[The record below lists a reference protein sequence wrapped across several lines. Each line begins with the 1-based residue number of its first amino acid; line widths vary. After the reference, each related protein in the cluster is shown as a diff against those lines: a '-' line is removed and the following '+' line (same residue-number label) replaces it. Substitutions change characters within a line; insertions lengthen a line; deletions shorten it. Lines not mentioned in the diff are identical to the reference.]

1 MTKKKEEIVDQEMTQ
16 QVDESVVKEL
26 VAKAKEHDNT
36 LSFDD
41 LQNTLPTNVASGDLA
56 NQYLEAIE
64 KQGVSILF
72 DNELA
77 QKGLLNTDQSSD
89 TKAKKSS
96 KKAKQPKNEE
106 KSDSELKTDAAE
118 ATPDEGVAVKSKKSS
133 KKSTKTDE
141 SAEVESAADAAK
153 TSATKKKSSSKKSAA
168 KQAESVETAEI
179 IGETQDSADVEKPA
193 KKSAKKTA
201 KTEAAETVGEKK
213 AKKSSQKAKK
223 AEKVEDVA
231 EKVEV
236 KADDEAALS
245 VDAKIKLAME
255 KHTETA
261 GEEGEATK
269 KPKKTTKKAEKK
281 TLEKASKKADKHE
294 EKAEIAADETV
305 VAQPV
310 EEKAEVT
317 ADATVVVVAETQPV
331 EAKAE
336 SAEKSE
342 KPAKK
347 ATKKASKKGAKAE
360 EKTEIAADETVVA
373 PVEAQPVEEKAES
386 EEKAE
391 KPAKKATKKASKKVA
406 KAEEKGDGEV
416 EESAVVAGEAEK
428 KTAKKSSKSKRAE
441 EKSKDDDKSVEKKA
455 KKAEKATKSTKK
467 ADKEAES
474 DAVAEAKPAKK
485 ASKADKAEKTE
496 KAEAKPAK
504 KSSKKSTAKPEA
516 AESIKETAKS
526 SSEKS
531 TKRMGAPLP
540 DVTKFVPNAKPPKP
554 LESDPE
560 LKDTGVESL
569 DRMFDPNKGM
579 AGGKGLSDLDPD
591 DIDPTDIDPTDI
603 DDDDL
608 AGDDFDVDDMSD
620 SGVEIGNA
628 TFEDEVEAAGDDD
641 YGLLD
646 DADREDVD
654 GDSEGLEDGDEE
666 MGDEAE
672 AETGAATSP
681 EVDDDASKDSDKNAD
696 PVRRYLTQTGNVPLL
711 SRDGEVEIAKRVEDG
726 EQNVLNVLLQSAFG
740 VREIIGIADSVE
752 RGKLKMQDV
761 LRDYETD
768 YAGEDRP
775 ESDIRGEF
783 LEHVECMREINR
795 NVIRLKEKLE
805 HAHGI
810 SAIYVQRLRSD
821 LMRNQRALYELA
833 LHVRL
838 SKKLSERLVHKLKT
852 MIEKL
857 DSATR
862 EIARCE
868 KESGSTAQ
876 EIVRIRMEIQA
887 NPKDTQKI
895 LMGKRFNEARV
906 FAYNETIMAHMR
918 EIESIE
924 SDTHISSDALHRTY
938 QRVQQGQ
945 RIAEIAKS
953 ELIKA
958 NLRLVVSIA
967 KKYTNRGLQFL
978 DLIQEGNIG
987 LMKAVDK
994 FEYKRGYKFSTYA
1007 TWWIRQAITRA
1018 IADQARTIRIPV
1030 HMIETIN
1037 KLIRTSRSLVQD
1049 LGREPTPEEI
1059 ADKMDL
1065 PVEKV
1070 RKVLKIGKEP
1080 ISLET
1085 PIGEEEDSHLGD
1097 FIEDKSVISP
1107 AEAVIS
1113 RNLAEQTRKVLA
1125 TLTPREEK
1133 VLRMRFGI
1141 GEKSDH
1147 TLEEV
1152 GQDFD
1157 VTRERIRQIEAKA
1170 LRKLRHPTRSKQ
1182 LKPFVEN

>member
-96 KKAKQPKNEE
+96 KKAKQPKKEE

-118 ATPDEGVAVKSKKSS
+118 ATADEGVAAKSKKSS

-141 SAEVESAADAAK
+141 SAEAGTVADEAK
-153 TSATKKKSSSKKSAA
+153 TGATKKKSSSKKSAA

-179 IGETQDSADVEKPA
+179 IGETQDSADAEKPA

-213 AKKSSQKAKK
+213 SKKSSQKAKK
-223 AEKVEDVA
+223 AEKVDEVA

-255 KHTETA
+255 KHIETA

-281 TLEKASKKADKHE
+281 ALEKASNKADKSE
-294 EKAEIAADETV
+294 EKAEI
-305 VAQPV
+305 
-310 EEKAEVT
+310 T

-331 EAKAE
+331 EAKSK
-336 SAEKSE
+336 SAEKAE

-347 ATKKASKKGAKAE
+347 ATKKAEKKALEKASKKVDKPE
-360 EKTEIAADETVVA
+360 EKTEVAADE
-373 PVEAQPVEEKAES
+373 VEVKAES

-391 KPAKKATKKASKKVA
+391 KPAKKATNKPSKKGA
-406 KAEEKGDGEV
+406 KAEEKGDGEA
-416 EESAVVAGEAEK
+416 EESAVVAGDGEAEK
-428 KTAKKSSKSKRAE
+428 KTAKKSSKSKKAE
-441 EKSKDDDKSVEKKA
+441 EKSNDDDKNVEEKA

-467 ADKEAES
+467 SDKEAES
-474 DAVAEAKPAKK
+474 DAEAKPAKK

-504 KSSKKSTAKPEA
+504 KSSKKSTAKADA
-516 AESIKETAKS
+516 ADNIKETAKS

-654 GDSEGLEDGDEE
+654 GDSDGLEEGDEE

-681 EVDDDASKDSDKNAD
+681 EADDDASKDSDKNAD

-740 VREIIGIADSVE
+740 VREIIGIADSVD

-775 ESDIRGEF
+775 ESEIRAEF
-783 LEHVECMREINR
+783 LAHVECMREINC

-953 ELIKA
+953 ELINA

>member
-96 KKAKQPKNEE
+96 KKAKQPKKEE

-118 ATPDEGVAVKSKKSS
+118 ATADEGVAAKSKKSS

-141 SAEVESAADAAK
+141 SAEAGTVTDEAK
-153 TSATKKKSSSKKSAA
+153 TGATKKKSSSKKSAA
-168 KQAESVETAEI
+168 KQSESVETAEI
-179 IGETQDSADVEKPA
+179 IGETQDSADAEKPA

-213 AKKSSQKAKK
+213 SKKSSQKAKK
-223 AEKVEDVA
+223 AEKVNEVA

-255 KHTETA
+255 KHIETA

-281 TLEKASKKADKHE
+281 ALEKASNKADKSE
-294 EKAEIAADETV
+294 EKVEIAADE
-305 VAQPV
+305 A
-310 EEKAEVT
+310 
-317 ADATVVVVAETQPV
+317 VVVAETQPV
-331 EAKAE
+331 EAKSK
-336 SAEKSE
+336 SAEKAE

-347 ATKKASKKGAKAE
+347 ATKKAEKKALEKASKKVDKPE
-360 EKTEIAADETVVA
+360 EKTEVAADE
-373 PVEAQPVEEKAES
+373 VEVKAES

-391 KPAKKATKKASKKVA
+391 KPAKKATKKPSKKGA
-406 KAEEKGDGEV
+406 KAEEKGDGEA
-416 EESAVVAGEAEK
+416 EESAVVAGDGEAEK
-428 KTAKKSSKSKRAE
+428 KTAKKSSKSKKAE
-441 EKSKDDDKSVEKKA
+441 EKSNDDDKNVEEKA

-467 ADKEAES
+467 SDKEAES

-504 KSSKKSTAKPEA
+504 KSSKKSTAKADA
-516 AESIKETAKS
+516 ADNIKETAKS

-654 GDSEGLEDGDEE
+654 GDSDGLEEGDEE

-681 EVDDDASKDSDKNAD
+681 EADDDASKDSDKNAD

-740 VREIIGIADSVE
+740 VREIIGIADSVD

-775 ESDIRGEF
+775 ESEIRAEF
-783 LEHVECMREINR
+783 LAHVECMREINC

>member
-96 KKAKQPKNEE
+96 KKAKQPKKEE

-118 ATPDEGVAVKSKKSS
+118 ATADEGVAAKSKKSS

-141 SAEVESAADAAK
+141 SVEAGTVADEAK
-153 TSATKKKSSSKKSAA
+153 TGATKKKSSSKKSAA
-168 KQAESVETAEI
+168 KQSESVETAEI
-179 IGETQDSADVEKPA
+179 IGETQDSADAEKPA

-213 AKKSSQKAKK
+213 SKKSSQKAKK
-223 AEKVEDVA
+223 AEKVDEVA

-255 KHTETA
+255 KHIETA

-281 TLEKASKKADKHE
+281 ALEKASNKADKSE
-294 EKAEIAADETV
+294 EKAEI
-305 VAQPV
+305 
-310 EEKAEVT
+310 T

-331 EAKAE
+331 EAKSK
-336 SAEKSE
+336 SAEKAE

-347 ATKKASKKGAKAE
+347 ATKKAEKKALEKASKKVDKPE
-360 EKTEIAADETVVA
+360 EKTEVAADE
-373 PVEAQPVEEKAES
+373 VEAKAES

-391 KPAKKATKKASKKVA
+391 KPAKKATNKPSKKGA
-406 KAEEKGDGEV
+406 KAEEKGDGEA
-416 EESAVVAGEAEK
+416 EESAVVAGDGEAEK
-428 KTAKKSSKSKRAE
+428 KTAKKSSKSKKAE
-441 EKSKDDDKSVEKKA
+441 EKSNDDDKNVEEKA

-467 ADKEAES
+467 SDKEAES
-474 DAVAEAKPAKK
+474 DAEAKPAKK

-504 KSSKKSTAKPEA
+504 KSSKKSTAKADA
-516 AESIKETAKS
+516 ADNIKETAKS

-579 AGGKGLSDLDPD
+579 AGGNGLSDLDPD

-654 GDSEGLEDGDEE
+654 GDSDGLEEGDEE

-681 EVDDDASKDSDKNAD
+681 EADDDASKDSDKNAD

-740 VREIIGIADSVE
+740 VREIIGIADSVD

-775 ESDIRGEF
+775 ESEIRAEF
-783 LEHVECMREINR
+783 LAHVECMREINC

>member
-96 KKAKQPKNEE
+96 KKAKQPKKEE

-118 ATPDEGVAVKSKKSS
+118 ATADEGVAAKGKKSS

-141 SAEVESAADAAK
+141 SVEAGTVADEAK
-153 TSATKKKSSSKKSAA
+153 TGATKKKSSSKKSAA
-168 KQAESVETAEI
+168 KQSESVETAEI
-179 IGETQDSADVEKPA
+179 IGETQDSADAEKPA

-213 AKKSSQKAKK
+213 SKKSSQKAKK
-223 AEKVEDVA
+223 AEKVDEVA

-255 KHTETA
+255 KHIETA

-281 TLEKASKKADKHE
+281 ALEKASNKADKSE
-294 EKAEIAADETV
+294 EKAEI
-305 VAQPV
+305 
-310 EEKAEVT
+310 T
-317 ADATVVVVAETQPV
+317 ADATVVVAETQPV
-331 EAKAE
+331 EAKSK
-336 SAEKSE
+336 SAEKAE

-347 ATKKASKKGAKAE
+347 ATKKAEKKALEKASKKVDKPE
-360 EKTEIAADETVVA
+360 EKTEVAADE
-373 PVEAQPVEEKAES
+373 VEVKAES

-391 KPAKKATKKASKKVA
+391 KPAKKATKKPSKKGA
-406 KAEEKGDGEV
+406 KAEEKGDGEA
-416 EESAVVAGEAEK
+416 EESAVVAGDGEAEK
-428 KTAKKSSKSKRAE
+428 KTAKKSSKSKKAE
-441 EKSKDDDKSVEKKA
+441 EKSNDDDKNVEEKA

-467 ADKEAES
+467 SDKEAES
-474 DAVAEAKPAKK
+474 DAEAKPAKK

-504 KSSKKSTAKPEA
+504 KSSKKSTAKADA
-516 AESIKETAKS
+516 ADNIKETAKS

-654 GDSEGLEDGDEE
+654 GDSDGLEEGDEE

-681 EVDDDASKDSDKNAD
+681 EADDDASKDSDKNAD

-740 VREIIGIADSVE
+740 VREIIGIADSVD

-775 ESDIRGEF
+775 ESEIRAEF
-783 LEHVECMREINR
+783 LAHVECMREINC

>member
-1 MTKKKEEIVDQEMTQ
+1 MTKKKEEIVDQEMKQ

-96 KKAKQPKNEE
+96 KKAKQPKKEE

-118 ATPDEGVAVKSKKSS
+118 ATADEGVAAKSKKSS

-141 SAEVESAADAAK
+141 SVEAGTVADEAK
-153 TSATKKKSSSKKSAA
+153 TGATKKKSSSKKSAA
-168 KQAESVETAEI
+168 KQSESVETAEI
-179 IGETQDSADVEKPA
+179 IGETQDSADAEKPA

-213 AKKSSQKAKK
+213 SKKSSQKAKK
-223 AEKVEDVA
+223 AEKVDEVA

-255 KHTETA
+255 KHIETA

-281 TLEKASKKADKHE
+281 ALEKASNKADKSE
-294 EKAEIAADETV
+294 EKAEI
-305 VAQPV
+305 
-310 EEKAEVT
+310 T

-331 EAKAE
+331 EAKSK
-336 SAEKSE
+336 SAEKAE

-347 ATKKASKKGAKAE
+347 ATKKAEKKALEKASKKVDKPE
-360 EKTEIAADETVVA
+360 EKTEVAADE
-373 PVEAQPVEEKAES
+373 VEVKAES

-391 KPAKKATKKASKKVA
+391 KPAKKATKKPSKKGA
-406 KAEEKGDGEV
+406 KAEEKGDGEA
-416 EESAVVAGEAEK
+416 EESAVVAGDGEAEK
-428 KTAKKSSKSKRAE
+428 KTAKKSSKSKKAE
-441 EKSKDDDKSVEKKA
+441 EKSNDDDKNVEEKA

-467 ADKEAES
+467 SDKEAES
-474 DAVAEAKPAKK
+474 DAEAKPAKK

-504 KSSKKSTAKPEA
+504 KSSKKSTAKADA
-516 AESIKETAKS
+516 ADNIKETAKS

-654 GDSEGLEDGDEE
+654 GDSDGLEEGDEE

-681 EVDDDASKDSDKNAD
+681 EADDDASKDSDKNAD

-740 VREIIGIADSVE
+740 VREIIGIADSVD

-775 ESDIRGEF
+775 ESEIRAEF
-783 LEHVECMREINR
+783 LAHVECMREINC

>member
-96 KKAKQPKNEE
+96 KKAKQPKKEE

-118 ATPDEGVAVKSKKSS
+118 ATADEGVAAKGKKSS

-141 SAEVESAADAAK
+141 SAEAGTVADEAK
-153 TSATKKKSSSKKSAA
+153 TGATKKKSSSKKSAA

-179 IGETQDSADVEKPA
+179 IGETQDSADAEKPA

-213 AKKSSQKAKK
+213 SKKSSQKAKK
-223 AEKVEDVA
+223 VDEVA

-255 KHTETA
+255 KHIETS

-281 TLEKASKKADKHE
+281 ALEKASNKADKSE
-294 EKAEIAADETV
+294 EKVEIAADE
-305 VAQPV
+305 
-310 EEKAEVT
+310 
-317 ADATVVVVAETQPV
+317 TVVVVAETQPV
-331 EAKAE
+331 EAKSK
-336 SAEKSE
+336 SAEKAE

-347 ATKKASKKGAKAE
+347 ATKKAEKKALDKASKKVDKPE
-360 EKTEIAADETVVA
+360 EKTEVAADE
-373 PVEAQPVEEKAES
+373 VEVKAES

-391 KPAKKATKKASKKVA
+391 KPAKKATKKPSKKGA
-406 KAEEKGDGEV
+406 KAEEKGDGEA
-416 EESAVVAGEAEK
+416 EESAVVAGDGEAEK
-428 KTAKKSSKSKRAE
+428 KTAKKSSKSKKAE
-441 EKSKDDDKSVEKKA
+441 EKSNDDDKNVEEKA

-467 ADKEAES
+467 SDKEAES
-474 DAVAEAKPAKK
+474 DAEAKPAKK

-504 KSSKKSTAKPEA
+504 KSSKKSTAKADA
-516 AESIKETAKS
+516 ADNIKETAKS

-654 GDSEGLEDGDEE
+654 GDSDGLEEGDEE

-681 EVDDDASKDSDKNAD
+681 EADDDASKDSDKNAD

-740 VREIIGIADSVE
+740 VREIIGIADSVD

-775 ESDIRGEF
+775 ESEIRAEF
-783 LEHVECMREINR
+783 LAHVECMREINC

>member
-96 KKAKQPKNEE
+96 KKAKQPKKEE

-118 ATPDEGVAVKSKKSS
+118 ATADEGVAAKSKKSS

-141 SAEVESAADAAK
+141 SAEAGTVADEAK
-153 TSATKKKSSSKKSAA
+153 TGATKKKSSSKKSAA

-179 IGETQDSADVEKPA
+179 IGGTQDSADAEKPA

-213 AKKSSQKAKK
+213 SKKSSQKAKK
-223 AEKVEDVA
+223 AEKVDEVA

-269 KPKKTTKKAEKK
+269 KPKKTMKKAEKK
-281 TLEKASKKADKHE
+281 ALEKASNKADKSE
-294 EKAEIAADETV
+294 EKAEI
-305 VAQPV
+305 
-310 EEKAEVT
+310 T

-331 EAKAE
+331 EAKSK
-336 SAEKSE
+336 SAEKAE

-347 ATKKASKKGAKAE
+347 ATKKAEKKALEKASKKVDKPE
-360 EKTEIAADETVVA
+360 EKTEVAADE
-373 PVEAQPVEEKAES
+373 VEAKAES

-391 KPAKKATKKASKKVA
+391 KPAKKATNKPSKKGA
-406 KAEEKGDGEV
+406 KAEEKGDGEA
-416 EESAVVAGEAEK
+416 EESAVVAGDGEAEK
-428 KTAKKSSKSKRAE
+428 KTAKKSSKSKKAE
-441 EKSKDDDKSVEKKA
+441 EKSNDDDKNVEEKA

-467 ADKEAES
+467 SDKEAES
-474 DAVAEAKPAKK
+474 DAEAKPAKK

-504 KSSKKSTAKPEA
+504 KSSKKSTAKADA
-516 AESIKETAKS
+516 ADNIKETAKS

-654 GDSEGLEDGDEE
+654 GDSDGLEEGDEE

-681 EVDDDASKDSDKNAD
+681 EADDDASKDSDKNAD

-740 VREIIGIADSVE
+740 VREIIGIADSVD

-775 ESDIRGEF
+775 ESEIRAEF
-783 LEHVECMREINR
+783 LAHVECMREINC

>member
-96 KKAKQPKNEE
+96 KKAKQPKKEE

-118 ATPDEGVAVKSKKSS
+118 ATADEGVAAKSKKSS

-141 SAEVESAADAAK
+141 SVEAGTVADEAK
-153 TSATKKKSSSKKSAA
+153 TGATKKKSSSKKSAA

-179 IGETQDSADVEKPA
+179 IGETQDSADAEKPA

-213 AKKSSQKAKK
+213 SKKSSQKAKK
-223 AEKVEDVA
+223 AEKVDEVA

-255 KHTETA
+255 KHIETA

-281 TLEKASKKADKHE
+281 ALEKASNKADKSE
-294 EKAEIAADETV
+294 EKAEI
-305 VAQPV
+305 
-310 EEKAEVT
+310 T

-331 EAKAE
+331 EAKSK
-336 SAEKSE
+336 SAEKAE

-347 ATKKASKKGAKAE
+347 ATKKAEKKALEKASKKVDKPE
-360 EKTEIAADETVVA
+360 EKTEVAADE
-373 PVEAQPVEEKAES
+373 VEVKAES

-391 KPAKKATKKASKKVA
+391 KPAKKATNKPSKKGA
-406 KAEEKGDGEV
+406 KAEEKGDGEA
-416 EESAVVAGEAEK
+416 EESAVVAGDGEAEK
-428 KTAKKSSKSKRAE
+428 KTAKKSSKSKKAE
-441 EKSKDDDKSVEKKA
+441 EKSNDDDKNVEEKA

-467 ADKEAES
+467 SDKEAES
-474 DAVAEAKPAKK
+474 DAEAKPAKK

-504 KSSKKSTAKPEA
+504 KSSKKSTAKADA
-516 AESIKETAKS
+516 ADNIKETAKS

-579 AGGKGLSDLDPD
+579 AGGNGLSDLDPD

-654 GDSEGLEDGDEE
+654 GDSDGLEEGDEE

-681 EVDDDASKDSDKNAD
+681 EADDDASKDSDKNAD

-740 VREIIGIADSVE
+740 VREIIGIADSVD

-775 ESDIRGEF
+775 ESEIRAEF
-783 LEHVECMREINR
+783 LAHVECMREINC

>member
-96 KKAKQPKNEE
+96 KKAKQPKKEE

-118 ATPDEGVAVKSKKSS
+118 ATADEGVAAKGKKSS

-141 SAEVESAADAAK
+141 SAEAGTVADEAK
-153 TSATKKKSSSKKSAA
+153 TGATKKKSSSKKSAA

-179 IGETQDSADVEKPA
+179 IGETQDSADAEKPA

-213 AKKSSQKAKK
+213 SKKSSQKAKK
-223 AEKVEDVA
+223 AEKVDEVA

-255 KHTETA
+255 KHIETA

-281 TLEKASKKADKHE
+281 ALEKASNKADKSE
-294 EKAEIAADETV
+294 EKVEIAADE
-305 VAQPV
+305 A
-310 EEKAEVT
+310 
-317 ADATVVVVAETQPV
+317 VVVVAETQPV
-331 EAKAE
+331 EAKSK
-336 SAEKSE
+336 SAEKAE
-342 KPAKK
+342 KPAKN
-347 ATKKASKKGAKAE
+347 ATKKAEKKALEKASKKVDKPE
-360 EKTEIAADETVVA
+360 EKTEVAADE
-373 PVEAQPVEEKAES
+373 VEVKAES

-391 KPAKKATKKASKKVA
+391 KPAKKATNKPSKKGA
-406 KAEEKGDGEV
+406 KAEEKGDGEA
-416 EESAVVAGEAEK
+416 EESAVVAGDGEAEK
-428 KTAKKSSKSKRAE
+428 KTAKKSSKSKKAE
-441 EKSKDDDKSVEKKA
+441 EKSNDDDKNVEEKA

-467 ADKEAES
+467 SDKEAES
-474 DAVAEAKPAKK
+474 DAEAKPAKK

-504 KSSKKSTAKPEA
+504 KSSKKSTAKADA
-516 AESIKETAKS
+516 ADNIKETAKS

-654 GDSEGLEDGDEE
+654 GDSDGLEEGDEE

-681 EVDDDASKDSDKNAD
+681 EADDDASKDSDKNAD

-740 VREIIGIADSVE
+740 VREIIGIADSVD

-775 ESDIRGEF
+775 ESEIRAEF
-783 LEHVECMREINR
+783 LAHVECMREINC

-1049 LGREPTPEEI
+1049 LGREPTPQEI

>member
-96 KKAKQPKNEE
+96 KKAKQPKKEE

-118 ATPDEGVAVKSKKSS
+118 ATADEGVAAKSKKSS

-141 SAEVESAADAAK
+141 SVEAGTVADEAK
-153 TSATKKKSSSKKSAA
+153 TGATKKKSSSKKSAA

-179 IGETQDSADVEKPA
+179 IGETQDSADAEKPA

-213 AKKSSQKAKK
+213 SKKSSQKAKK
-223 AEKVEDVA
+223 AEKVDEVA

-255 KHTETA
+255 KHIETA

-281 TLEKASKKADKHE
+281 ALEKASNKADKSE
-294 EKAEIAADETV
+294 EKAEI
-305 VAQPV
+305 
-310 EEKAEVT
+310 T

-331 EAKAE
+331 EAKSK
-336 SAEKSE
+336 SAEKAE

-347 ATKKASKKGAKAE
+347 ATKKAEKKALEKASKKVDKPE
-360 EKTEIAADETVVA
+360 EKTEVAADE
-373 PVEAQPVEEKAES
+373 VEVKAES

-391 KPAKKATKKASKKVA
+391 KPAKKATKKPSKKGA
-406 KAEEKGDGEV
+406 KAEEKGDGEA
-416 EESAVVAGEAEK
+416 EESAVVAGDGEAEK
-428 KTAKKSSKSKRAE
+428 KTAKKSSKSKKAE
-441 EKSKDDDKSVEKKA
+441 EKSNDDDKNVEEKA

-467 ADKEAES
+467 SDKEAES
-474 DAVAEAKPAKK
+474 DAEAKPAKK

-504 KSSKKSTAKPEA
+504 KSSKKSTVKADA
-516 AESIKETAKS
+516 ADNIKETAKS

-654 GDSEGLEDGDEE
+654 GDSDGLEEGDEE

-681 EVDDDASKDSDKNAD
+681 EADDDASKDSDKNAD

-740 VREIIGIADSVE
+740 VREIIGIADSVD

-775 ESDIRGEF
+775 ESEIRAEF
-783 LEHVECMREINR
+783 LAHVECMREINC

>member
-96 KKAKQPKNEE
+96 KKAKQPKKEE

-118 ATPDEGVAVKSKKSS
+118 ATADEGVAAKSKKSS

-141 SAEVESAADAAK
+141 SAEAGTVADEAK
-153 TSATKKKSSSKKSAA
+153 TGATKKKSSSKKSAA

-179 IGETQDSADVEKPA
+179 IGETQDSADAEKPA

-213 AKKSSQKAKK
+213 SKKSSQKAKK
-223 AEKVEDVA
+223 AEKVDEVA

-255 KHTETA
+255 KHIETA

-281 TLEKASKKADKHE
+281 ALEKASNKADKSE
-294 EKAEIAADETV
+294 EKAEI
-305 VAQPV
+305 
-310 EEKAEVT
+310 T

-331 EAKAE
+331 EAKSK
-336 SAEKSE
+336 SAEKAE

-347 ATKKASKKGAKAE
+347 ATKKAEKKALEKASKKVDKPE
-360 EKTEIAADETVVA
+360 EKTEVAADE
-373 PVEAQPVEEKAES
+373 VEAKAES

-391 KPAKKATKKASKKVA
+391 KPAKKATNKPSKKGA
-406 KAEEKGDGEV
+406 KAEEKGDGEA
-416 EESAVVAGEAEK
+416 EESAVVAGDGEAEK
-428 KTAKKSSKSKRAE
+428 KTAKKSSKSKKAE
-441 EKSKDDDKSVEKKA
+441 EKSNDDDKNVEEKA

-467 ADKEAES
+467 SDKEAES
-474 DAVAEAKPAKK
+474 DAEAKPAKK

-504 KSSKKSTAKPEA
+504 KSSKKSTAKADA
-516 AESIKETAKS
+516 ADNIKETAKS

-579 AGGKGLSDLDPD
+579 AGGNGLSDLDPD

-654 GDSEGLEDGDEE
+654 GDSDGLEEGDEE

-681 EVDDDASKDSDKNAD
+681 EADDDASKDSDKNAD

-740 VREIIGIADSVE
+740 VREIIGIADSVD

-775 ESDIRGEF
+775 ESEIRAEF
-783 LEHVECMREINR
+783 LAHVECMREINC

-887 NPKDTQKI
+887 NPKDTPKI

>member
-96 KKAKQPKNEE
+96 KKAKQPKQEE

-118 ATPDEGVAVKSKKSS
+118 ATADEGVAAKGKKSS

-141 SAEVESAADAAK
+141 SAEAGTVTDEAK
-153 TSATKKKSSSKKSAA
+153 TGATKKKSSSKKSAA
-168 KQAESVETAEI
+168 KQSESVETAEI
-179 IGETQDSADVEKPA
+179 IGETQDSADAEKPA

-213 AKKSSQKAKK
+213 SKKSSQKAKK
-223 AEKVEDVA
+223 AEKVDEVA

-255 KHTETA
+255 KHIETA

-281 TLEKASKKADKHE
+281 ALEKASNKADKSE
-294 EKAEIAADETV
+294 EKVEIAADE
-305 VAQPV
+305 A
-310 EEKAEVT
+310 
-317 ADATVVVVAETQPV
+317 VVVVAETQPV
-331 EAKAE
+331 EAKSK
-336 SAEKSE
+336 SAEKAE

-347 ATKKASKKGAKAE
+347 ATKKAEKKALEKASKKVDKPE
-360 EKTEIAADETVVA
+360 EKTEVAADE
-373 PVEAQPVEEKAES
+373 VEVKAES

-391 KPAKKATKKASKKVA
+391 KPAKKATKKPSKKGA
-406 KAEEKGDGEV
+406 KAEEKGDGEA
-416 EESAVVAGEAEK
+416 EESAVVAGDGEAEK
-428 KTAKKSSKSKRAE
+428 KTAKKSSKSKKAE
-441 EKSKDDDKSVEKKA
+441 EKSNDDDKNVEEKA

-467 ADKEAES
+467 SDKEAES
-474 DAVAEAKPAKK
+474 DAEAKPAKK

-504 KSSKKSTAKPEA
+504 KSSKKSTAKADA
-516 AESIKETAKS
+516 ADNIKETAKS

-654 GDSEGLEDGDEE
+654 GDSDGLEEGDEE

-681 EVDDDASKDSDKNAD
+681 EADDDASKDSDKNAD

-740 VREIIGIADSVE
+740 VREIIGIADSVD

-775 ESDIRGEF
+775 ESEIRAEF
-783 LEHVECMREINR
+783 LAHVECMREINC

>member
-96 KKAKQPKNEE
+96 KKAKQPKKEE

-118 ATPDEGVAVKSKKSS
+118 ATADEGVAAKGKKSS

-141 SAEVESAADAAK
+141 SAEAGTVADEAK
-153 TSATKKKSSSKKSAA
+153 TGATKKKSSSKKSAA

-179 IGETQDSADVEKPA
+179 IGETQDSADAEKPA

-213 AKKSSQKAKK
+213 SKKSSQKAKK
-223 AEKVEDVA
+223 AEKVDEVA

-255 KHTETA
+255 KHIETA

-281 TLEKASKKADKHE
+281 ALEKASNKADKSE
-294 EKAEIAADETV
+294 EKVEIAADE
-305 VAQPV
+305 A
-310 EEKAEVT
+310 
-317 ADATVVVVAETQPV
+317 VVVVAETQPV
-331 EAKAE
+331 EAKSK
-336 SAEKSE
+336 SAEKAE

-347 ATKKASKKGAKAE
+347 ATKKAEKKALEKASKKVDKPE
-360 EKTEIAADETVVA
+360 EKTEVAADE
-373 PVEAQPVEEKAES
+373 VEVKAES

-391 KPAKKATKKASKKVA
+391 KPAKKATNKPSKKGA
-406 KAEEKGDGEV
+406 KAEEKGDGEA
-416 EESAVVAGEAEK
+416 EESAVVAGDGEAEK
-428 KTAKKSSKSKRAE
+428 KTAKKSSKSKKAE
-441 EKSKDDDKSVEKKA
+441 EKSNDDDKNVEEKA

-467 ADKEAES
+467 SDKEAES
-474 DAVAEAKPAKK
+474 DAEAKPAKK

-504 KSSKKSTAKPEA
+504 KSSKKSTAKADA
-516 AESIKETAKS
+516 ADNIKETAKS

-654 GDSEGLEDGDEE
+654 GDSDGLEEGDEE

-681 EVDDDASKDSDKNAD
+681 EADDDASKDSDKNAD

-740 VREIIGIADSVE
+740 VREIIGIADSVD

-775 ESDIRGEF
+775 ESEIRAEF
-783 LEHVECMREINR
+783 LAHVECMREINC

>member
-77 QKGLLNTDQSSD
+77 QKGLLNTDQSSN

-96 KKAKQPKNEE
+96 KKAKQPKKEE

-118 ATPDEGVAVKSKKSS
+118 ATADEGVAAKSKKSS

-141 SAEVESAADAAK
+141 SVEAGTVADEAK
-153 TSATKKKSSSKKSAA
+153 TGATKKKSSSKKSAA
-168 KQAESVETAEI
+168 KQSESVETAEI
-179 IGETQDSADVEKPA
+179 IGETQDSADAEKPA

-213 AKKSSQKAKK
+213 SKKSSQKAKK
-223 AEKVEDVA
+223 AEKVDEVA

-255 KHTETA
+255 KHIETA

-281 TLEKASKKADKHE
+281 ALEKASNKADKSE
-294 EKAEIAADETV
+294 EKVEIAADE
-305 VAQPV
+305 A
-310 EEKAEVT
+310 
-317 ADATVVVVAETQPV
+317 VVVVAETQPV
-331 EAKAE
+331 EAKSK
-336 SAEKSE
+336 SAEKAE

-347 ATKKASKKGAKAE
+347 ATKKAEKKALEKASKKVDKPE
-360 EKTEIAADETVVA
+360 EKTEVAADE
-373 PVEAQPVEEKAES
+373 VEVKAES

-391 KPAKKATKKASKKVA
+391 KPAKKATKKPSKKGA
-406 KAEEKGDGEV
+406 KAEEKGDGEA
-416 EESAVVAGEAEK
+416 EESAVVAGDGEAEK
-428 KTAKKSSKSKRAE
+428 KTAKKSSKSKKAE
-441 EKSKDDDKSVEKKA
+441 EKSNDDDKNVEEKA

-467 ADKEAES
+467 SDKEAES
-474 DAVAEAKPAKK
+474 DSEAKPAKK

-504 KSSKKSTAKPEA
+504 KSSKKSTAKADA
-516 AESIKETAKS
+516 ADNIKETAKS

-579 AGGKGLSDLDPD
+579 AGGNGLSDLDPD

-654 GDSEGLEDGDEE
+654 GDSDGLEEGDEE

-681 EVDDDASKDSDKNAD
+681 EADDDASKDSDKNAD

-740 VREIIGIADSVE
+740 VREIIGIADSVD

-775 ESDIRGEF
+775 ESEIRAEF
-783 LEHVECMREINR
+783 LAHVECMREINC

>member
-96 KKAKQPKNEE
+96 KKAKQPKKEE

-118 ATPDEGVAVKSKKSS
+118 ATADEGVAAKGKKSS

-141 SAEVESAADAAK
+141 SAEAGTVADEAK
-153 TSATKKKSSSKKSAA
+153 TGATKKKSSSKKSAA
-168 KQAESVETAEI
+168 KQSESVETAEI
-179 IGETQDSADVEKPA
+179 IGETQDSADAEKPA

-213 AKKSSQKAKK
+213 SKKSSQKAKK
-223 AEKVEDVA
+223 AEKVDEVA

-255 KHTETA
+255 KHIETA

-281 TLEKASKKADKHE
+281 ALEKASNKADKSE
-294 EKAEIAADETV
+294 EKAEI
-305 VAQPV
+305 
-310 EEKAEVT
+310 T

-331 EAKAE
+331 EAKSK
-336 SAEKSE
+336 SAEKAE

-347 ATKKASKKGAKAE
+347 ATKKAEKKALEKASKKVDKPE
-360 EKTEIAADETVVA
+360 EKTEVAADE
-373 PVEAQPVEEKAES
+373 VEVKAES

-391 KPAKKATKKASKKVA
+391 KPAKKATNKPSKKGA
-406 KAEEKGDGEV
+406 KAEEKGDGEA
-416 EESAVVAGEAEK
+416 EESAVVAGDGEAEK
-428 KTAKKSSKSKRAE
+428 KTAKKSSKSKKAE
-441 EKSKDDDKSVEKKA
+441 EKSNDDDKNVEEKA

-467 ADKEAES
+467 SDKEAES
-474 DAVAEAKPAKK
+474 DAEAKPAKK

-504 KSSKKSTAKPEA
+504 KSSKKSTAKADA
-516 AESIKETAKS
+516 ADNIKETAKS

-654 GDSEGLEDGDEE
+654 GDSDGLEEGDEE

-681 EVDDDASKDSDKNAD
+681 EADDDASKDSDKNAD

-740 VREIIGIADSVE
+740 VREIIGIADSVD

-775 ESDIRGEF
+775 ESEIRAEF
-783 LEHVECMREINR
+783 LAHVECMREINC

>member
-96 KKAKQPKNEE
+96 KKAKQPKKEE

-118 ATPDEGVAVKSKKSS
+118 ATADEGVAAKSKKSS

-141 SAEVESAADAAK
+141 SAEAGTVADEAK
-153 TSATKKKSSSKKSAA
+153 TGATKKKSSSKKSAA

-179 IGETQDSADVEKPA
+179 IGETQDSADAEKPA

-213 AKKSSQKAKK
+213 SKKSSQKAKK
-223 AEKVEDVA
+223 AEKVDEVA

-255 KHTETA
+255 KRIETA

-281 TLEKASKKADKHE
+281 ALEKASNKADKSE
-294 EKAEIAADETV
+294 EKAEI
-305 VAQPV
+305 
-310 EEKAEVT
+310 T

-331 EAKAE
+331 EAKSK
-336 SAEKSE
+336 SAEKAE

-347 ATKKASKKGAKAE
+347 ATKKAEKKALEKASKKVDKPE
-360 EKTEIAADETVVA
+360 EKTEVAADE
-373 PVEAQPVEEKAES
+373 VEVKAES

-391 KPAKKATKKASKKVA
+391 KPAKKATNKPSKKGA
-406 KAEEKGDGEV
+406 KAEEKGDGEA
-416 EESAVVAGEAEK
+416 EESAVVAGDGEAEK
-428 KTAKKSSKSKRAE
+428 KTAKKSSKSKKAE
-441 EKSKDDDKSVEKKA
+441 EKSNDDDKNVEEKA

-467 ADKEAES
+467 SDKEAES
-474 DAVAEAKPAKK
+474 DAEAKPAKK

-504 KSSKKSTAKPEA
+504 KSSKKSTAKADA
-516 AESIKETAKS
+516 ADNIKETAKS

-579 AGGKGLSDLDPD
+579 AGGNGLSDLDPD

-740 VREIIGIADSVE
+740 VREIIGIAKSVE
-752 RGKLKMQDV
+752 YGKLKMQDV

-775 ESDIRGEF
+775 ESEIRAEF
-783 LEHVECMREINR
+783 LAHVECMREINC

>member
-96 KKAKQPKNEE
+96 KKAKQPKKEE

-118 ATPDEGVAVKSKKSS
+118 ATADEGVAAKSKKSS

-141 SAEVESAADAAK
+141 SVEAGTVADEAK
-153 TSATKKKSSSKKSAA
+153 TGATKKKSSSKKSAA
-168 KQAESVETAEI
+168 KQSESVETAEI
-179 IGETQDSADVEKPA
+179 IGETQDSADAEKPA

-213 AKKSSQKAKK
+213 SKKSSQKAKK
-223 AEKVEDVA
+223 AEKVDEVA

-255 KHTETA
+255 KHIETA

-281 TLEKASKKADKHE
+281 ALEKASNKADKSE
-294 EKAEIAADETV
+294 EKVEIAADE
-305 VAQPV
+305 A
-310 EEKAEVT
+310 
-317 ADATVVVVAETQPV
+317 VVVVAETQPV
-331 EAKAE
+331 EAKSK
-336 SAEKSE
+336 SAEKAE

-347 ATKKASKKGAKAE
+347 ATKKAEKKALEKASKKVDKPE
-360 EKTEIAADETVVA
+360 EKTEVAADE
-373 PVEAQPVEEKAES
+373 VEVKAES

-391 KPAKKATKKASKKVA
+391 KPAKKATKKPSKKGA
-406 KAEEKGDGEV
+406 KAEEKGDGEA
-416 EESAVVAGEAEK
+416 EESAVVAGDGEAEK
-428 KTAKKSSKSKRAE
+428 KTAKKSSKSKKAE
-441 EKSKDDDKSVEKKA
+441 EKSNDDDKNVEEKA

-467 ADKEAES
+467 SDKEAES
-474 DAVAEAKPAKK
+474 DAEAKPAKK

-504 KSSKKSTAKPEA
+504 KSSKKSTAKADA
-516 AESIKETAKS
+516 ADNIKETAKS

-579 AGGKGLSDLDPD
+579 AGGNGLSDLDPD

-654 GDSEGLEDGDEE
+654 GDSDGLEEGDEE

-681 EVDDDASKDSDKNAD
+681 EADDDASKDSDKNAD

-740 VREIIGIADSVE
+740 VREIIGIADSVD

-775 ESDIRGEF
+775 ESEIRAEF
-783 LEHVECMREINR
+783 LAHVECMREINC

>member
-96 KKAKQPKNEE
+96 KKAKQPKKEE

-118 ATPDEGVAVKSKKSS
+118 ATADEGVAAKSKKSS

-141 SAEVESAADAAK
+141 SAEAGTVADEAK
-153 TSATKKKSSSKKSAA
+153 TGATKKKSSLKKSAA

-179 IGETQDSADVEKPA
+179 IGETQDSADAEKPA

-213 AKKSSQKAKK
+213 SKKSSQKAKK
-223 AEKVEDVA
+223 AEKVDEVA

-255 KHTETA
+255 KHIETA

-269 KPKKTTKKAEKK
+269 KPKKATKKAEKK
-281 TLEKASKKADKHE
+281 ALEKASNKADKSE
-294 EKAEIAADETV
+294 EKVEIAADE
-305 VAQPV
+305 A
-310 EEKAEVT
+310 
-317 ADATVVVVAETQPV
+317 VVVVAETQPV
-331 EAKAE
+331 EAKSK
-336 SAEKSE
+336 SAEKAE

-347 ATKKASKKGAKAE
+347 ATKKAEKKALEKASKKVDKPE
-360 EKTEIAADETVVA
+360 EKTEVAADE
-373 PVEAQPVEEKAES
+373 VEVKAES

-391 KPAKKATKKASKKVA
+391 KPAKKATKKPSKKGA
-406 KAEEKGDGEV
+406 KAEEKGDGEA
-416 EESAVVAGEAEK
+416 EESAVVAGDGEAEK
-428 KTAKKSSKSKRAE
+428 KTAKKSSKSKKAE
-441 EKSKDDDKSVEKKA
+441 EKSNDDDKNVEEKA

-467 ADKEAES
+467 SDKEAES
-474 DAVAEAKPAKK
+474 DAEAKPAKK

-504 KSSKKSTAKPEA
+504 KSSKKSTAKADA
-516 AESIKETAKS
+516 ADNIKETAKS

-654 GDSEGLEDGDEE
+654 GDSDGLEEGDEE

-681 EVDDDASKDSDKNAD
+681 EADDDASKDSDKNAD

-740 VREIIGIADSVE
+740 VREIIGIADSVD

-775 ESDIRGEF
+775 ESEIRAEF
-783 LEHVECMREINR
+783 LAHVECMREINC

>member
-96 KKAKQPKNEE
+96 KKAKQPKKEE

-118 ATPDEGVAVKSKKSS
+118 ATADEGVAAKGKKSS

-141 SAEVESAADAAK
+141 SAEAGTVADEAK
-153 TSATKKKSSSKKSAA
+153 TGATKKKSSSKKSAA

-179 IGETQDSADVEKPA
+179 IGETQDSADAEKPA

-213 AKKSSQKAKK
+213 SKKSSQKAKK
-223 AEKVEDVA
+223 AEKVDEVA

-255 KHTETA
+255 KHIETA

-281 TLEKASKKADKHE
+281 ALEKASNKADKSE
-294 EKAEIAADETV
+294 EKAEI
-305 VAQPV
+305 
-310 EEKAEVT
+310 T

-331 EAKAE
+331 EAKSK
-336 SAEKSE
+336 SAEKAE

-347 ATKKASKKGAKAE
+347 ATKKAEKKALEKASKKVDKPE
-360 EKTEIAADETVVA
+360 EKTEVAADE
-373 PVEAQPVEEKAES
+373 VEAKAES

-391 KPAKKATKKASKKVA
+391 KPAKKATNKPSKKGA
-406 KAEEKGDGEV
+406 KAEEKGDGEA
-416 EESAVVAGEAEK
+416 EESAVVAGDGEAEK
-428 KTAKKSSKSKRAE
+428 KTAKKSSKSKKAE
-441 EKSKDDDKSVEKKA
+441 EKSNDDDKNVEEKA

-467 ADKEAES
+467 SDKEAES
-474 DAVAEAKPAKK
+474 DAEAKPAKK

-504 KSSKKSTAKPEA
+504 KSSKKSTAKADA
-516 AESIKETAKS
+516 ADNIKETAKS

-654 GDSEGLEDGDEE
+654 GDSDGLEEGDEE

-681 EVDDDASKDSDKNAD
+681 EADDDASKDSDKNAD

-740 VREIIGIADSVE
+740 VREIIGIADSVD

-775 ESDIRGEF
+775 ESEIRAEF
-783 LEHVECMREINR
+783 LAHVECMREINC

>member
-56 NQYLEAIE
+56 NQYLEAIG

-96 KKAKQPKNEE
+96 KKAKQPKKEE

-118 ATPDEGVAVKSKKSS
+118 ATADEGVAAKSKKSS

-141 SAEVESAADAAK
+141 SVEAGTVADEAK
-153 TSATKKKSSSKKSAA
+153 TGATKKKSSSKKSAA
-168 KQAESVETAEI
+168 KQSESVETAEI
-179 IGETQDSADVEKPA
+179 IGETQDSADAEKPA

-213 AKKSSQKAKK
+213 SKKSSQKAKK
-223 AEKVEDVA
+223 AEKVDEVA

-255 KHTETA
+255 KHIETA

-281 TLEKASKKADKHE
+281 ALEKASNKADKSE
-294 EKAEIAADETV
+294 EKAEI
-305 VAQPV
+305 
-310 EEKAEVT
+310 T

-331 EAKAE
+331 EAKSK
-336 SAEKSE
+336 SAEKAE

-347 ATKKASKKGAKAE
+347 ATKKAEKKALEKASKKVDKPE
-360 EKTEIAADETVVA
+360 EKTEVAADE
-373 PVEAQPVEEKAES
+373 VEVKAES

-391 KPAKKATKKASKKVA
+391 KPAKKATNKPSKKGA
-406 KAEEKGDGEV
+406 KAEEKGDGEA
-416 EESAVVAGEAEK
+416 EESAVVAGDGEAEK
-428 KTAKKSSKSKRAE
+428 KTAKKSSKSKKAE
-441 EKSKDDDKSVEKKA
+441 EKSNDDDKNVEEKA

-467 ADKEAES
+467 SDKEAES
-474 DAVAEAKPAKK
+474 DAEAKPAKK

-504 KSSKKSTAKPEA
+504 KSSKKSTAKADA
-516 AESIKETAKS
+516 ADNIKETAKS

-654 GDSEGLEDGDEE
+654 GDSDGLEEGDEE

-681 EVDDDASKDSDKNAD
+681 EADDDASKDSDKNAD

-740 VREIIGIADSVE
+740 VREIIGIADSVD

-775 ESDIRGEF
+775 ESEIRAEF
-783 LEHVECMREINR
+783 LAHVECMREINC

>member
-96 KKAKQPKNEE
+96 KKAKQPKKEE

-118 ATPDEGVAVKSKKSS
+118 ATADEGVAAKSKKSS

-141 SAEVESAADAAK
+141 SAEAGTVADEAK
-153 TSATKKKSSSKKSAA
+153 TGATKKKSSSKKSAA
-168 KQAESVETAEI
+168 KQVESVETAEI
-179 IGETQDSADVEKPA
+179 IGETQDSADAEKPA

-201 KTEAAETVGEKK
+201 KTESAETVGEKK
-213 AKKSSQKAKK
+213 SKKSSQKAKK
-223 AEKVEDVA
+223 AEKVDEVA

-255 KHTETA
+255 KHIETA

-281 TLEKASKKADKHE
+281 ALEKASNKADKSE
-294 EKAEIAADETV
+294 EKVEIAADE
-305 VAQPV
+305 A
-310 EEKAEVT
+310 
-317 ADATVVVVAETQPV
+317 VVVVAETQPV
-331 EAKAE
+331 EAKSK
-336 SAEKSE
+336 SAEKAE

-347 ATKKASKKGAKAE
+347 ATKKAEKKALEKASKKVDKPE
-360 EKTEIAADETVVA
+360 EKTEVAADE
-373 PVEAQPVEEKAES
+373 VEVKAES

-391 KPAKKATKKASKKVA
+391 KPAKKATNKPSKKGA
-406 KAEEKGDGEV
+406 KAEEKGDGEA
-416 EESAVVAGEAEK
+416 EESAVVAGDGEAEK
-428 KTAKKSSKSKRAE
+428 KTAKKSSKSKKAE
-441 EKSKDDDKSVEKKA
+441 EKSNDDDKNVEEKA

-467 ADKEAES
+467 SDKEAES
-474 DAVAEAKPAKK
+474 DAEAKPAKK

-504 KSSKKSTAKPEA
+504 KSSKKSTAKADA
-516 AESIKETAKS
+516 ADNIKETAKS

-654 GDSEGLEDGDEE
+654 GDSDGLEEGDEE

-681 EVDDDASKDSDKNAD
+681 EADDDASKDSDKNAD

-740 VREIIGIADSVE
+740 VREIIGIADSVD

-775 ESDIRGEF
+775 ESEIRAEF
-783 LEHVECMREINR
+783 LAHVECMREINC

>member
-96 KKAKQPKNEE
+96 KKAKQPKKEE

-118 ATPDEGVAVKSKKSS
+118 ATADEGVAAKGKKSS

-141 SAEVESAADAAK
+141 SAEAGTVADEAK
-153 TSATKKKSSSKKSAA
+153 TGATKKKSSSKKSAA

-179 IGETQDSADVEKPA
+179 IGETQDSADAEKPA

-213 AKKSSQKAKK
+213 SKKSSQKAKK
-223 AEKVEDVA
+223 AEKVDEVA

-255 KHTETA
+255 KHIETA

-281 TLEKASKKADKHE
+281 ALEKASNKADKSE
-294 EKAEIAADETV
+294 EKVEIAADE
-305 VAQPV
+305 A
-310 EEKAEVT
+310 
-317 ADATVVVVAETQPV
+317 VVVVAETQPV
-331 EAKAE
+331 EAKSK
-336 SAEKSE
+336 SAEKAE

-347 ATKKASKKGAKAE
+347 ATKKVEKKALEKASKKVDKPE
-360 EKTEIAADETVVA
+360 EKTEVAADE
-373 PVEAQPVEEKAES
+373 VEVKAES

-391 KPAKKATKKASKKVA
+391 KPAKKATKKPSKKGA
-406 KAEEKGDGEV
+406 KAEEKGDGEA
-416 EESAVVAGEAEK
+416 EESAVVAGDGEAEK
-428 KTAKKSSKSKRAE
+428 KTAKKSSKSKKAE
-441 EKSKDDDKSVEKKA
+441 EKSNDDDKNVEEKA
-455 KKAEKATKSTKK
+455 KKAEKAAKSTKK
-467 ADKEAES
+467 SDKEAES

-504 KSSKKSTAKPEA
+504 KSSKKSTAKADA
-516 AESIKETAKS
+516 ADNIKETAKS

-654 GDSEGLEDGDEE
+654 GDSDGLEEGDEE

-681 EVDDDASKDSDKNAD
+681 EADDDASKDSDKNAD

-740 VREIIGIADSVE
+740 VREIIGIADSVD

-775 ESDIRGEF
+775 ESEIRAEF
-783 LEHVECMREINR
+783 LAHVECMREINC

>member
-96 KKAKQPKNEE
+96 KKAKQPKKEE

-118 ATPDEGVAVKSKKSS
+118 ATADEGVAAKSKKSS

-141 SAEVESAADAAK
+141 SAEAGTVADEAK
-153 TSATKKKSSSKKSAA
+153 TGATKKSSSKKSAA

-179 IGETQDSADVEKPA
+179 IGETQDSADAEKPA

-213 AKKSSQKAKK
+213 SKKSSQKAKK
-223 AEKVEDVA
+223 AEKVDEVA

-255 KHTETA
+255 KHIETA

-281 TLEKASKKADKHE
+281 ALEKASNKADKSE
-294 EKAEIAADETV
+294 EKVEIAADE
-305 VAQPV
+305 A
-310 EEKAEVT
+310 
-317 ADATVVVVAETQPV
+317 VVVVAETQPV
-331 EAKAE
+331 EAKSK
-336 SAEKSE
+336 SAEKAE

-347 ATKKASKKGAKAE
+347 ATKKAEKKALEKASKKVDKPE
-360 EKTEIAADETVVA
+360 EKTEVAADE
-373 PVEAQPVEEKAES
+373 VEVKAES

-391 KPAKKATKKASKKVA
+391 KPAKKATKKPSKKGA
-406 KAEEKGDGEV
+406 KAEEKGDGEA
-416 EESAVVAGEAEK
+416 EESAVVAGDGEAEK
-428 KTAKKSSKSKRAE
+428 KTAKKSSKSKKAE
-441 EKSKDDDKSVEKKA
+441 EKSNDDDKNVEEKA

-467 ADKEAES
+467 SDKEAES
-474 DAVAEAKPAKK
+474 DAEAKPAKK

-504 KSSKKSTAKPEA
+504 KSSKKSTAKADA
-516 AESIKETAKS
+516 ADNIKETAKS

-654 GDSEGLEDGDEE
+654 GDSDGLEEGDEE

-681 EVDDDASKDSDKNAD
+681 EADDDASKDSDKNAD

-740 VREIIGIADSVE
+740 VREIIGIADSVD

-775 ESDIRGEF
+775 ESEIRAEF
-783 LEHVECMREINR
+783 LAHVECMREINC